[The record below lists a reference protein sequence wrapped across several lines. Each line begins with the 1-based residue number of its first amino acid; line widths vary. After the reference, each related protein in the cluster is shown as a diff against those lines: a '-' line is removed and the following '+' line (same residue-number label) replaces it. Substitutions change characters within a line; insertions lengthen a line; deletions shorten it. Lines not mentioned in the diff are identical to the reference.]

1 MSSRFDG
8 YIIIK
13 YLILFIR
20 EKNDNFIYDV
30 FIRNIVS
37 EEHTTFVVVLRS
49 KTGVE
54 KILDMDNVKTDLI
67 LTRYD
72 IKMESQEK
80 PDAIAARILPKD
92 PLLKKIAEDVMNL
105 KGKLIEDDVKAALKS
120 IAPEIII
127 QDGLL
132 KGMDVVSELYGR
144 GIYYLPHVMVA
155 ADAMDKGMKVAEAAL
170 KTAKKVK
177 GTIVMHA
184 AEGDPHDI
192 GKNIAAVLLK
202 SNGFGVVDL
211 GRDVLITD
219 VVEAVEKNKADVVTG
234 TALMTTTMSAF
245 PKISER
251 LQEKG
256 INIPFIC
263 AGGAVNR
270 QYVESY
276 PMGVYADKAALG
288 PALCT
293 KAVTGSDWKKIRDMW
308 DDIHA
313 GKI

>member
-1 MSSRFDG
+1 M
-8 YIIIK
+8 
-13 YLILFIR
+13 
-20 EKNDNFIYDV
+20 
-30 FIRNIVS
+30 
-37 EEHTTFVVVLRS
+37 
-49 KTGVE
+49 
-54 KILDMDNVKTDLI
+54 LDFDNVKADMI

-80 PDAIAARILPKD
+80 PEAIAARMLPKD
-92 PLLKKIAEDVMNL
+92 PLLKKVAEDVLNL
-105 KGKLIEDDVKAALKS
+105 KGKLIEDDVRAALKENS
-120 IAPEIII
+120 PEDVIEG
-127 QDGLL
+127 GLL

-155 ADAMDKGMKVAEAAL
+155 SDAMDKGMKVAEGAL
-170 KTAKKVK
+170 KGGAKKK

-211 GRDVLITD
+211 GRDVLVGD
-219 VVEAVEKNKADVVTG
+219 VVAAVEKNKPQMVTG

-245 PKISER
+245 PKIAER
-251 LQEKG
+251 LEEMG

-276 PMGVYADKAALG
+276 PLGVYAEKAAQG
-288 PALCT
+288 PALAT
-293 KAVTGSDWKKIRDMW
+293 KAVEGWDWRKLRDKW
-308 DDIHA
+308 DDLMA
-313 GKI
+313 GKA

>member
-1 MSSRFDG
+1 MLDFDSVSSD
-8 YIIIK
+8 K
-13 YLILFIR
+13 
-20 EKNDNFIYDV
+20 
-30 FIRNIVS
+30 
-37 EEHTTFVVVLRS
+37 
-49 KTGVE
+49 
-54 KILDMDNVKTDLI
+54 I

-72 IKMESQEK
+72 IVVESKEK
-80 PDAIAARILPKD
+80 PEDIAAKILPKD
-92 PLLKKIAEDVMNL
+92 PALRKIAEDVLNL
-105 KGKLIEDDVKAALKS
+105 KAKNIEDDVRAALKTIS
-120 IAPEIII
+120 PEMVIEG
-127 QDGLL
+127 GLL

-155 ADAMDKGMKVAEAAL
+155 ADAMDKGIKIAEAAL
-170 KTAKKVK
+170 TSERKVK
-177 GTIVMHA
+177 GTVVMHA

-211 GRDVLITD
+211 GRDVLVDD
-219 VVEAVEKNKADVVTG
+219 VVAAVVKNKPQVVTG

-245 PKISER
+245 PKIAER
-251 LQEKG
+251 LEEKG

-270 QYVESY
+270 SYVESF
-276 PMGVYADKAALG
+276 PMGVYAQKAANG
-288 PALCT
+288 PGLVT
-293 KAVTGSDWKKIRDMW
+293 KAVEGWDWRKIRDKW